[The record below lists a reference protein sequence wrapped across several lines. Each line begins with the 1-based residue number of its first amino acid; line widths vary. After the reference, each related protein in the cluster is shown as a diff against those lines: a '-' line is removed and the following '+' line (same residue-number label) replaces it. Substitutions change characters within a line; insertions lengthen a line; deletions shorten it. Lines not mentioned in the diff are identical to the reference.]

1 MITAAVL
8 IALILLTGWLYG
20 RAAIHGLGRLFNVAV
35 DRDIRPSIVILIGFC
50 ALIFIGQL
58 LSLAM
63 PLGLAAILIVA
74 AGGIAIAWVIN
85 RSDGLHIVLSSQLPV
100 LGWAL
105 LVLIGLAVLENST
118 HTPANPD
125 TGIYHAQAIHWLE
138 AYPAVPGLGNLHTR
152 LAYNSSWLALNALFS
167 LSFLGLR
174 SFHLVSAAL
183 TMTAGIDF
191 ARGAI
196 DWYRGQRTAANILR
210 TIFLPL
216 IFFVLGSQ
224 VSSPG
229 TDLPVILILWIVLPA
244 WLDALPEVKGSNLFR
259 EIILFAIVV
268 TLITVKLSAV
278 PVLLLA
284 AWIGLRNSKNPAT
297 VWKMAG
303 IAGVILLPWMARN
316 IILSGYLI
324 YPFPGVDWF
333 NFDWKIPQE
342 ITRSE
347 VLTIQAWARDPGAA
361 VEEVLA
367 KPFFSWL
374 QLWFIEKTANQKWI
388 LLGAGVSP
396 IIFVLGLALAQTT
409 KKLEQ
414 ERLANLVSGF
424 LTMLIGAV
432 YWLFTAPD
440 IRFGYGFLLAL
451 IGMAVLPWIA
461 WMDSH
466 AGASAHIF
474 RFILLVGLIAYQ
486 LFFLVRSLDAK
497 TINQRLV
504 LPLDYPQLPSEPCPV
519 GNAQVWCA
527 ALEAWTQCW
536 YEPFPCIPAPND
548 WAEMRGENW
557 DDGFRPK

>member
-8 IALILLTGWLYG
+8 IALILLVSWLYG

-35 DRDIRPSIVILIGFC
+35 DRNIRPSIVILIGFC

-58 LSLAM
+58 LSLVM

-85 RSDGLHIVLSSQLPV
+85 RSGGLHIVLFSRLPAP
-100 LGWAL
+100 GWAL
-105 LVLIGLAVLENST
+105 LMLIGLAILENST
-118 HTPANPD
+118 HVPANPD

-174 SFHLVSAAL
+174 SFHLVAAAL
-183 TMTAGIDF
+183 TLTASIDF

-196 DWYRGQRTAANILR
+196 DWYQGQRTAANILR

-224 VSSPG
+224 LSSPG
-229 TDLPVILILWIVLPA
+229 TDLPVILILWIVLAA
-244 WLDALPEVKGSNLFR
+244 WLDASPGVKGSNTLR
-259 EIILFAIVV
+259 EIILFTIIV

-284 AWIGLRNSKNPAT
+284 AWIGLRNSKNHAA

-303 IAGVILLPWMARN
+303 VAGLILLPWMARN

-342 ITRSE
+342 IARSE

-367 KPFFSWL
+367 KPLFSWL

-388 LLGAGVSP
+388 LLGAGISP
-396 IIFVLGLALAQTT
+396 IIFVLGLALAQKT

-414 ERLANLVSGF
+414 VRLANLVSGF
-424 LTMLIGAV
+424 LTVLLGAV

-451 IGMAVLPWIA
+451 IGVAVLPWIA

-466 AGASAHIF
+466 AGATDNIF

-497 TINQRLV
+497 TIHQRLA

-519 GNAQVWCA
+519 GEAQVWCA
-527 ALEAWTQCW
+527 APEAWTQCW

-557 DDGFRPK
+557 NDGFRPK

>member
-1 MITAAVL
+1 MIAAVTL
-8 IALILLTGWLYG
+8 IALILLASWLYG
-20 RAAIHGLGRLFNVAV
+20 RAVIHGLARLFNV
-35 DRDIRPSIVILIGFC
+35 DGEKDIRPSIVILIGFC
-50 ALIFIGQL
+50 ALIFFGQL
-58 LSLAM
+58 LSLVM
-63 PLGLAAILIVA
+63 PLGLVAILIVA
-74 AGGIAIAWVIN
+74 AGGIAIAWFLN
-85 RSDGLHIVLSSQLPV
+85 RAGNLNIISISRLPA

-118 HTPANPD
+118 HVPANPD
-125 TGIYHAQAIHWLE
+125 TGIYHAQVIHWLE

-152 LAYNSSWLALNALFS
+152 LAYNSSWLTLNALFS

-183 TMTAGIDF
+183 TLTAGIDF

-196 DWYRGQRTAANILR
+196 DWYQGQRTAANILR

-216 IFFVLGSQ
+216 IFFVLGSLL
-224 VSSPG
+224 SSPG

-244 WLDALPEVKGSNLFR
+244 WLDALPEVKGSNSLR
-259 EIILFAIVV
+259 EIILFTIVV
-268 TLITVKLSAV
+268 TLITVKLSAA

-284 AWIGLRNSKNPAT
+284 AWIGLRNLKNSGSAL
-297 VWKMAG
+297 KLAG
-303 IAGVILLPWMARN
+303 IAGVILLPWIVRN

-324 YPFPGVDWF
+324 YPLPGVDWF

-342 ITRSE
+342 IARSE
-347 VLTIQAWARDPGAA
+347 VLTIQAWARDPGAD
-361 VEEVLA
+361 VEKVLA
-367 KPFFSWL
+367 KPLFSWL

-388 LLGAGVSP
+388 LLGAAVSP
-396 IIFVLGLALAQTT
+396 VIFALGLAVGYQA
-409 KKLEQ
+409 KKLGQEQ
-414 ERLANLVSGF
+414 FANLVSGF
-424 LTMLIGAV
+424 LTVLLGAV

-461 WMDSH
+461 WMDIH
-466 AGASAHIF
+466 AGASAKIF
-474 RFILLVGLIAYQ
+474 RSILMVGLIAYQ
-486 LFFLVRSLDAK
+486 LFFLVRSLDTK

-504 LPLDYPQLPSEPCPV
+504 LPLDYPQLPSEPCPL
-519 GNAQVWCA
+519 GEAQVWCA
-527 ALEAWTQCW
+527 APEAWTQCW
-536 YEPFPCIPAPND
+536 YEPFPCIPTPND

>member
-8 IALILLTGWLYG
+8 IALILLTSWLYG
-20 RAAIHGLGRLFNVAV
+20 QAAIHGLGRLFNIAA
-35 DRDIRPSIVILIGFC
+35 DRDVRPSIVILLGFC

-58 LSLAM
+58 FSLVM
-63 PLGLAAILIVA
+63 PLGLVAFLIIS
-74 AGGIAIAWVIN
+74 AGGIAIAWLLN
-85 RSDGLHIVLSSQLPV
+85 RSGSLQIVLFSRLPA

-118 HTPANPD
+118 HVPANPD

-138 AYPAVPGLGNLHTR
+138 AYPAVSGLGNLHTR
-152 LAYNSSWLALNALFS
+152 LAFNSSWLALNALFS

-174 SFHLVSAAL
+174 SFHFVSAAL
-183 TMTAGIDF
+183 TLTAGIDF

-196 DWYRGQRTAANILR
+196 DWYRGQGTFANILR

-224 VSSPG
+224 LSSPG
-229 TDLPVILILWIVLPA
+229 TDLPVILMLWIVWPA
-244 WLDALPEVKGSNLFR
+244 WLDALPEVKGSNSLHG
-259 EIILFAIVV
+259 IILFTIVV
-268 TLITVKLSAV
+268 TLVTVKLSAA

-284 AWIGLRNSKNPAT
+284 AWIGLRNLKNNPA

-303 IAGVILLPWMARN
+303 IAGVTLLPWIVRN

-324 YPFPGVDWF
+324 YPFPGIDWF
-333 NFDWKIPQE
+333 NFDWKIPLE
-342 ITRSE
+342 TARTE

-361 VEEVLA
+361 VEVVLA
-367 KPFFSWL
+367 KPFFTWL
-374 QLWFIEKTANQKWI
+374 QLWFIEKTANQKLI
-388 LLGAGVSP
+388 VLGAAVSP
-396 IIFVLGLALAQTT
+396 VIFALGLAVGHQA
-409 KKLEQ
+409 KKSGQ

-424 LTMLIGAV
+424 LTVLLGAV

-461 WMDSH
+461 WMDIH
-466 AGASAHIF
+466 AGATAKIF
-474 RFILLVGLIAYQ
+474 RSILMVGLIAYQ

-497 TINQRLV
+497 TIHQRLV
-504 LPLDYPQLPSEPCPV
+504 LPLDYPQLPSEPCPL
-519 GNAQVWCA
+519 GEAQVWCA
-527 ALEAWTQCW
+527 APEAWTQCW
-536 YEPFPCIPAPND
+536 YEPFPCIPAPNE
-548 WAEMRGENW
+548 WVEMRGENW